1 MANEKIVKLH
11 VHALPD
17 NLENLAG
24 FDPHQVS
31 LEDELFTPKK
41 VIITLDSVIA
51 FPLDSRP
58 TLCCTGEFLRSYVD
72 RKECTIART
81 NLEKYSTAGDI
92 RGIHTENP
100 SPVIIRVVQRW

>member
-1 MANEKIVKLH
+1 MY
-11 VHALPD
+11 ALPD
-17 NLENLAG
+17 NLGNLAG
-24 FDPHQVS
+24 FDPHQIS

-51 FPLDSRP
+51 SKAFLLDSRP
-58 TLCCTGEFLRSYVD
+58 TLCCTGEFLLSYVD

-100 SPVIIRVVQRW
+100 SPVVIRVI